1 MKKSIYLILI
11 VLLLVSASIYL
22 TYSYFIPR
30 VISNDINDV
39 NVSSGK
45 LELRIDDV
53 SVSSLEISP
62 IYDSD
67 YEMLAYNKDFELIS
81 DSTLNACAKL
91 YLRINNISDSLKSKY
106 FKYRL
111 ISDGVDKT
119 GDFTTAK
126 NGEDML
132 ILDNIYLEGKSTK
145 YYDLY
150 LWISYQDDIDQMDM
164 LSTQIDAS
172 LVVKGVDAKNSSNCN
187 F

>member
-1 MKKSIYLILI
+1 MKKSIYLILV

-91 YLRINNISDSLKSKY
+91 YLRI
-106 FKYRL
+106 
-111 ISDGVDKT
+111 
-119 GDFTTAK
+119 K
-126 NGEDML
+126 NMNYAVLYL
-132 ILDNIYLEGKSTK
+132 ILIK
-145 YYDLY
+145 
-150 LWISYQDDIDQMDM
+150 ISVM
-164 LSTQIDAS
+164 
-172 LVVKGVDAKNSSNCN
+172 VVW
-187 F
+187 